1 MAQRGK
7 PSDEWEELDISSP
20 KSAGLAGATA
30 KLKRWAK
37 SSPNGAKGL
46 AAAVL
51 LLLMVAL
58 FGVYIGFFSGEPNK
72 TPAGG
77 TAAQTPPQAAP
88 PATQTPVATQ
98 ASAPTQAPAPTQ
110 AGGGVTPPK
119 SAKTDLQPP
128 KEQAKKD
135 QTAKPSEPPLPE
147 DVARWKKE
155 HYFLARKKNDPK
167 LPLAILCLAQKTQGS
182 EDEARGLIELLKPL
196 PAPESPAA
204 VTTPGA
210 ASPPAAQP
218 VPPGPRELH
227 PGPDPA
233 PGAAPRAVSDYAKL
247 VDTIVTALGENGSPP
262 ALQTLSQIV
271 GGTFGTDDDKIAV
284 EAALKAMVAHPC
296 AENDAVLLKALTS
309 PEIVRPADRQGP
321 WPAKDLQAKAV
332 ELVKMSRSVPLR
344 SQMVKLLPDKLGHTS
359 EANPVRDLL
368 LATNVLNCGAQ
379 AALYEKESANKEL
392 RSELQYRLEQQLT
405 SYGTLALARLLKIP
419 QESQSGGTPAPGG
432 NVNPPGG
439 AESPPAAGAPDKAP
453 TDPALEAAEL
463 LWSEKF
469 RALVEAQLNDLHSL
483 DKEPQLVLLAATIPQ
498 DSTRTA
504 LSKLLR
510 KREIDG
516 PKALEGI
523 APDGGQGN
531 RAGAMESGGKSGFPD
546 QTPKVSFPDQ
556 LLTDPG
562 FLALVKTL
570 RRRDPN
576 KGTLFSSV
584 GASPSRGTGP
594 RAAPPPPPRNR
605 PARPGAAGG
614 NNNKQ
619 ADSLKP
625 AQRKALAEQDWM
637 ATSAKMVSVW
647 RKRFQAAALAQKKAE
662 EEAGM
667 GGDEAAVKLPAG
679 FAFNSDAKVVAS
691 YHVRWPND
699 AAGQKPSPLE
709 IYYIYAEE
717 TNKPKRTV
725 GYYARQAGCKV
736 SDARALDTV
745 AWFDDVRVTPQG
757 TLRSIDLMISWPGN
771 PPSDLMR
778 NDMQADMV
786 IEVMVIEIKAP
797 ATRD

>member
-20 KSAGLAGATA
+20 KSAGATA

-37 SSPNGAKGL
+37 SNPNGAKGL

-51 LLLMVAL
+51 LLLMVAV
-58 FGVYIGFFSGEPNK
+58 FGVYMGLSGSGPKK
-72 TPAGG
+72 TPDSV
-77 TAAQTPPQAAP
+77 AAVQTPPQAAP
-88 PATQTPVATQ
+88 ATTQAPVATQ
-98 ASAPTQAPAPTQ
+98 SPAPTQ
-110 AGGGVTPPK
+110 SPVPPQAGGGAPPPK
-119 SAKTDLQPP
+119 SAKTDSQPP

-135 QTAKPSEPPLPE
+135 QPAKPADPPLPE

-196 PAPESPAA
+196 PAPAVPAA
-204 VTTPGA
+204 VTALGTALPPGA
-210 ASPPAAQP
+210 QP
-218 VPPGPRELH
+218 MPRGPGELRPE
-227 PGPDPA
+227 PGMA
-233 PGAAPRAVSDYAKL
+233 PGAAPRAASDYAKL
-247 VDTIVTALGENGSPP
+247 VETIVTALGENSSPP
-262 ALQTLSQIV
+262 ALQTLAQIV
-271 GGTFGTDDDKIAV
+271 GGTFGTDDDKTAV

-296 AENDAVLLKALTS
+296 AENDAVLLKVLTS
-309 PEIVRPADRQGP
+309 PESVRPADRQGP

-332 ELVKMSRSVPLR
+332 ELVKTSRSVPLR
-344 SQMVKLLPDKLGHTS
+344 SQMVKLLPDQLGHAS
-359 EANPVRDLL
+359 EANPIRDLL

-379 AALYEKESANKEL
+379 TALYEKESANKDL
-392 RSELQYRLEQQLT
+392 RSELQNRLEQQLT
-405 SYGTLALARLLKIP
+405 GYGTLALARLLKIP
-419 QESQSGGTPAPGG
+419 QEGQGGGLPSPGG

-439 AESPPAAGAPDKAP
+439 AGSPPVAGAADKAT

-469 RALVEAQLNDLHSL
+469 RALVESQLNELHSL

-516 PKALEGI
+516 PKALEGN
-523 APDGGQGN
+523 APDSGQGN
-531 RAGAMESGGKSGFPD
+531 RMGAPALDGKSGFPD

-576 KGTLFSSV
+576 KGTLFASGSGSS
-584 GASPSRGTGP
+584 SRGTGP
-594 RAAPPPPPRNR
+594 RAASPPPRSR
-605 PARPGAAGG
+605 PSRPGAAGG
-614 NNNKQ
+614 NNKQ
-619 ADSLKP
+619 TETLTV

-667 GGDEAAVKLPAG
+667 GGDEAAAKLPAG
-679 FAFNSDAKVVAS
+679 FAFNSEAKVVAS
-691 YHVRWPND
+691 YHVRWPKD
-699 AAGQKPSPLE
+699 AAGQKLSPLD

-717 TNKPKRTV
+717 TNKPKKTV

-736 SDARALDTV
+736 SDARALDNV
-745 AWFDDVRVTPQG
+745 AWFDDVRTTAQG

-771 PPSDLMR
+771 PPSDLLR

-786 IEVMVIEIKAP
+786 VEVMVIEIKAP
-797 ATRD
+797 ASRD